1 MDNKLSPEDYL
12 QGFHNAHHHIKDE
25 THNTPEWY
33 ELAEAGFPMKGIAIA
48 PFRRGGTVKPA
59 DSSPTLDRALRLT
72 SPERLAATRVR

>member
-1 MDNKLSPEDYL
+1 
-12 QGFHNAHHHIKDE
+12 
-25 THNTPEWY
+25 
-33 ELAEAGFPMKGIAIA
+33 MKGIAIA